1 MAAPTL
7 TPAEIAQLEAEK
19 AKQESSAATFLA
31 AIPAKDARAAELAVQ
46 DGSFKKFF
54 DYYNDDIIS
63 QYDAERKE
71 YDGLFIVD
79 PIVEDDILKPANLEF
94 HRTTP
99 ALPDTDLI
107 RIPEFDGGGTSTDT
121 VNEQQHITDQAPV
134 EDLLKNG
141 VSGTTPT
148 VTATS
153 LTATALTAL
162 STQLDMLDAVGPMSF
177 TIGDQFV
184 VHNGGTDVAVLEV
197 TGVTDNVGGDP
208 PYDITLDIT
217 FIVPPSGT
225 IAIGSDV
232 IDSFTGFTNTER
244 TNKVATDSNLQPLM
258 DSLIVSLEAVLTLR
272 QARLAAE
279 IVAIDLNQDPDGVA
293 QLTTA
298 KTNAQTSDA
307 FIVNYKISTDI
318 SDTGLASL
326 ASERGTRGGQITA
339 RIAEIVANYTGQTEN
354 YYDRR
359 YDTGNDRGSTSRG
372 TLRLQKNAES
382 GSTTAQ
388 AYADNAQAQVDA
400 IDALLNP

>member
-7 TPAEIAQLEAEK
+7 TPEEIAQLESEK
-19 AKQESSAATFLA
+19 AKQESSVATFLA
-31 AIPAKDARAAELAVQ
+31 AIPAKDARAAELVIQ

-54 DYYNDDIIS
+54 DYYNGDIIG

-71 YDGLFIVD
+71 YDGLFVVS

-99 ALPDTDLI
+99 ALPDTDII
-107 RIPEFDGGGTSTDT
+107 RIPEFDGGGTSTDSI
-121 VNEQQHITDQAPV
+121 NEQQHIVNQAPI
-134 EDLLKNG
+134 EDLLENG
-141 VSGTTPT
+141 VSGTNPT
-148 VTATS
+148 VTGTSITATS
-153 LTATALTAL
+153 LTAA
-162 STQLDMLDAVGPMSF
+162 STQLDMGDTAGPMSF
-177 TIGDQFV
+177 AIGNQFV
-184 VHNGGTDVAVLEV
+184 VHNNGTDACVVEV

-208 PYDITLDIT
+208 PYDITLDII

-244 TNKVATDSNLQPLM
+244 TNKVATDSDLQPLM
-258 DSLIVSLEAVLTLR
+258 DSLIVSLEAMLTLR

-279 IVAIDLNQDPDGVA
+279 IIAIDLNQDPDGVA

-298 KTNAQTSDA
+298 KTNAQTSNT
-307 FIVNYKISTDI
+307 FIVNYKLSTDI
-318 SDTGLASL
+318 SDVGLASL
-326 ASERGTRGGQITA
+326 VAERGIRGGQITA

-354 YYDRR
+354 FYNRR
-359 YDTGNDRGSTSRG
+359 YNTGNDRGSTSRG
-372 TLRLQKNAES
+372 TLRLQKNAEQ

-388 AYADNAQAQVDA
+388 VYADNAQAQVDA
-400 IDALLNP
+400 IDALLS